1 MKKWIVFVLAAVM
14 VFACAGAASAAT
26 MDDLDCTGWWTAHTP
41 GVEITEGGV
50 EITFT
55 NTTYDSAENNWNGPL
70 WVLYTGSTTVNGEGY
85 AEYWVQRGDN
95 WGWTGNA
102 LDNDTETSIN
112 TSDPDGL
119 AAMGVTYA
127 CSWETEDYLGTLKTG
142 CDGKITASRSG
153 DTVTVTMSIADV
165 TTTVS
170 VPVATGEAAYLSLTG
185 ELTTLTNITYE
196 TQTTEEPETD
206 PTEQTEEPTTE
217 ATEAPTTEATETPTT
232 EATEAA
238 STTVTLDDVDCTGW
252 WAAHSSG
259 IEITTEGVKITFTN
273 TTYESAENL
282 WNGPLWVL
290 FSADEP
296 VVNGSGYYEYW
307 VQRGDNYG
315 WTGEWA
321 NFINTAENLDE
332 IEALGISY
340 STTWGNDDYL
350 ATLKS
355 GCTVTITAI
364 REGDNVTITMSLAG
378 ESSTVTIPVTSDTVY
393 LAVSGELTTLTNI
406 SYTSMADT
414 SPKDGDEMNLILPVI
429 LMASAAAMIV
439 VVKKYAVR

>member
-55 NTTYDSAENNWNGPL
+55 NTTYDSAENNWNGPI
-70 WVLYTGSTTVNGEGY
+70 WVLYTGSTTVNGDGY
-85 AEYWVQRGDN
+85 TECWVQRYDN
-95 WGWTGNA
+95 WGWIGETNTGDLDAVNA
-102 LDNDTETSIN
+102 LGI
-112 TSDPDGL
+112 
-119 AAMGVTYA
+119 TYD
-127 CSWETEDYLGTLKTG
+127 CSWEDGAWDDPLGTLKAG
-142 CDGKITASRSG
+142 CEGTVTAFRSG
-153 DTVTVTMSIADV
+153 DTVTVYMTVAGI

-217 ATEAPTTEATETPTT
+217 ATETPTT

-252 WAAHSSG
+252 WTAHSSG

-282 WNGPLWVL
+282 WNGPIWVL

-321 NFINTAENLDE
+321 NFINTADNLDE